1 MLLKNNQEQID
12 KLNKE
17 VSFYTFH
24 INKYKNDAAK
34 ALEDAI
40 QYQQIVSALQTQ
52 VNEYKIALNKIK
64 QNKKI

>member
-17 VSFYTFH
+17 VSFYSFH
-24 INKYKNDAAK
+24 INKYKTDAAK
-34 ALEDAI
+34 ALEDAV
-40 QYQQIVSALQTQ
+40 QYQQIVSALQAQ